1 MRGNAYKCASCASAP
16 SFLLRL
22 SPRLSLTHVAEIQ
35 PLSPPFSVSLC
46 FSWVFLSMCARS
58 NAASGEEI
66 IKFLYINLNY
76 IFFLFFCFFHQSF
89 SGDSTPTHKLTEI
102 KKEKQKQI
110 NSNLFNKNL
119 QKRDF
124 NRAANGNA
132 AEWLQGC
139 LFVCVH

>member
-1 MRGNAYKCASCASAP
+1 
-16 SFLLRL
+16 
-22 SPRLSLTHVAEIQ
+22 
-35 PLSPPFSVSLC
+35 
-46 FSWVFLSMCARS
+46 MCARS

-66 IKFLYINLNY
+66 IKFLSINLTLS
-76 IFFLFFCFFHQSF
+76 FLCFFHQSF

-110 NSNLFNKNL
+110 DSNLFNKNL

-132 AEWLQGC
+132 AEWLQSC